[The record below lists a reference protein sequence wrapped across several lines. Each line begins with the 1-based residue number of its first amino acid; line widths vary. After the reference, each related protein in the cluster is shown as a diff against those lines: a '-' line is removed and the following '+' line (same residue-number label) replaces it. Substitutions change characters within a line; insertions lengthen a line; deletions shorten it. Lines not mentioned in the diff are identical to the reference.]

1 MKELTLES
9 KEFKRIMHNLHIEE
23 LHLNVKRQKQILSL
37 VNSGVNITPS
47 LLKETWENGQV

>member
-1 MKELTLES
+1 
-9 KEFKRIMHNLHIEE
+9 MHNLHIEE